1 MENLPIFTITKKD
14 QIESSFESE
23 SFYSSD
29 SSEEEDADPV
39 GQLLEKKAVNPNKKI
54 TPINILKAQG
64 KQRRQVIF
72 EVPSSSEREASNLTT
87 PKVIQT
93 PATTSV
99 KISEEREKEEEDVT
113 TNVTD
118 MKLLEEA
125 KELVVNDLMEDAVT
139 EYEISSQMV
148 HFLLNRKLK
157 FLIEKRKRENQSSS

>member
-1 MENLPIFTITKKD
+1 M
-14 QIESSFESE
+14 
-23 SFYSSD
+23 
-29 SSEEEDADPV
+29 
-39 GQLLEKKAVNPNKKI
+39 
-54 TPINILKAQG
+54 
-64 KQRRQVIF
+64 
-72 EVPSSSEREASNLTT
+72 
-87 PKVIQT
+87 IQT

-99 KISEEREKEEEDVT
+99 KISEEREKEEDDVT

-157 FLIEKRKRENQSSS
+157 FLIEKHKRENQSSS